1 VYGRVGFSASRR
13 TCEIKF
19 LNSVRSRLQNGSC
32 DYVPDI
38 LLDAGG
44 LERDPPPAEELLVA
58 RDLVFVT
65 SLGDGGATLVQNH
78 VDQRFTMDHAGE
90 KLPEF
95 KIRIRQGVADKDE
108 ASCLHQFDTGILP
121 DELHLEVAQVL
132 QEGGHDERAVEPVL
146 MAALLAVTAE
156 SVADLIKYLLFVAE
170 LDESLWQLGHCS
182 QFIEPW
188 SFRSSTLYP
197 RQPRLQSPE
206 RMRELPCASELI

>member
-1 VYGRVGFSASRR
+1 
-13 TCEIKF
+13 
-19 LNSVRSRLQNGSC
+19 
-32 DYVPDI
+32 
-38 LLDAGG
+38 
-44 LERDPPPAEELLVA
+44 
-58 RDLVFVT
+58 
-65 SLGDGGATLVQNH
+65 
-78 VDQRFTMDHAGE
+78 MDHAGE

-95 KIRIRQGVADKDE
+95 KIRMRQGVADKDE